1 MSAPVDAYARFV
13 RQGPGAV
20 LAQRFGAPRPAV
32 LRRWSPEAP
41 FLAGPALVLGAGAAP
56 LAADVARWLTAAGAE
71 LVEAPGDDRLGAVVL
86 DASAVRTTADLA
98 ALREP
103 LAPAFRRLAPSG
115 RVLVLGAVV
124 TDTATVEAAAV
135 QQALEGLVRTLGK
148 EARAGATANLLRAG
162 QGAGDA
168 LRGPLEFL
176 ASARSA
182 FVSGQVL
189 EVGSA
194 RAGESAAAGTPVRTA
209 VVTGAAQGIGAA
221 VAEVLARS
229 GAHVVCVDLA
239 AQGEQLAR
247 VANRVGGSALHLDIT
262 ADSAPAALA
271 EHLARRHGGADVVVH
286 NAGITRDRSF
296 VNLDDVGWSSVL
308 EVNLRAPLRLTDGL
322 LAREGALRPQA
333 RVVQLSSIN
342 GIAGARGQANYAA
355 SKAGVIGMVRAL
367 DARLAPSGGAANAVA
382 PGFVETAMTARM
394 PLLPREVGRRA
405 SSLQQG
411 GLPVDV
417 AEAVA
422 FLADPA
428 AAGVGGQVLR
438 VCGQNLLGA

>member
-1 MSAPVDAYARFV
+1 VSAPVDTYARFV
-13 RQGPGAV
+13 REGPGAA
-20 LAQRFGAPRPAV
+20 LAQRLGAPRPPA
-32 LRRWSPEAP
+32 LRRWAP
-41 FLAGPALVLGAGAAP
+41 GRELLAGPALVLGAGAAP
-56 LAADVARWLTAAGAE
+56 LAADVARWLTAAGAT
-71 LVEAPGDDRLGAVVL
+71 LVDAPGDDRLGAVVL

-98 ALREP
+98 GVREP
-103 LAPAFRRLAPSG
+103 LAPAFRRLAPGG
-115 RVLVLGAVV
+115 RVLVLGGRPDQ
-124 TDTATVEAAAV
+124 TPTVEAAAV

-148 EARAGATANLLRAG
+148 EARAGATVNLLRVG
-162 QGAGDA
+162 EGAGEA
-168 LRGPLEFL
+168 LRGPLEFF

-189 EVGSA
+189 EVAPA
-194 RAGESAAAGTPVRTA
+194 RTGDDGAAAAPRRTA

-221 VAEVLARS
+221 IAEVLARS
-229 GAHVVCVDLA
+229 GTHVVCVDLA

-262 ADSAPAALA
+262 ADTAPAALA
-271 EHLARRHGGADVVVH
+271 EHLLRRHGGVDVVVH

-296 VNLDDVGWSSVL
+296 VNLDEAGWSSVL

-322 LAREGALRPQA
+322 LAREGALRPRA

-367 DARLAPSGGAANAVA
+367 DARLAPVGGAANAVA

-394 PLLPREVGRRA
+394 PLLPRELGRRL

-438 VCGQNLLGA
+438 VCGQSLLGA

>member
-1 MSAPVDAYARFV
+1 MSAPVDAYAQFV
-13 RQGPGAV
+13 RQGPGAA
-20 LAQRFGAPRPAV
+20 LARRLGAPRPAA
-32 LRRWSPEAP
+32 LRRFRPGAP
-41 FLAGPALVLGAGAAP
+41 LLTGPAVVIGAA
-56 LAADVARWLTAAGAE
+56 AAPHADDVARWLAAAGAD
-71 LVEAPGDDRLGAVVL
+71 VAAAPEATEERFGAVVL
-86 DASAVRTTADLA
+86 DASAVRTTAELA
-98 ALREP
+98 SLREP
-103 LAPAFRRLAPSG
+103 LAPAFRRLAVGG
-115 RVLVLGAVV
+115 RVVVLGAVV
-124 TDTATVEAAAV
+124 AETATVEAAAV

-148 EARAGATANLLRAG
+148 EARSGGTVNLLRVGEAAG
-162 QGAGDA
+162 QA

-176 ASARSA
+176 VSARAA

-189 EVGSA
+189 EVGAA
-194 RAGESAAAGTPVRTA
+194 RAAQTPGARTA

-221 VAEVLARS
+221 IAEVLARS
-229 GAHVVCVDLA
+229 GTHVVCVDLA

-247 VANRVGGSALHLDIT
+247 IANRVGGSALHLDIT
-262 ADSAPAALA
+262 AGTAPSALA
-271 EHLARRHGGADVVVH
+271 EHLLRRHGGVDVVVH

-296 VNLDDVGWSSVL
+296 VNLDEGGWTSVL
-308 EVNLRAPLRLTDGL
+308 DVNLRAPLRLTDGL
-322 LAREGALRPQA
+322 LAREGALRRGA

-342 GIAGARGQANYAA
+342 GIAGAKGQANYAA

-367 DARLAPSGGAANAVA
+367 DTRLAANGGAANAVA

-394 PLLPREVGRRA
+394 PLLPRELGRRVN
-405 SSLQQG
+405 SLQQG

-428 AAGVGGQVLR
+428 AAGVSGQVLR

>member
-1 MSAPVDAYARFV
+1 VSAPADAYARFV
-13 RQGPGAV
+13 RQGPGAA
-20 LAQRFGAPRPAV
+20 LAQRLGAPRPAA
-32 LRRWSPEAP
+32 LRRWAP
-41 FLAGPALVLGAGAAP
+41 DQELLTGPLLVLGAAAAP
-56 LAADVARWLTAAGAE
+56 LAADVARWLTAAGADV
-71 LVEAPGDDRLGAVVL
+71 VESPGDDRLGAVVL

-98 ALREP
+98 SLREP
-103 LAPAFRRLAPSG
+103 LAPAFRRLAPNG
-115 RVLVLGAVV
+115 RVLVLGGLPGQ
-124 TDTATVEAAAV
+124 TATVEAAAV

-148 EARAGATANLLRAG
+148 EARAGATANLLRVG
-162 QGAGDA
+162 EGAGEA

-189 EVGSA
+189 EVGTA
-194 RAGESAAAGTPVRTA
+194 RAGADGPAAAGPRTA
-209 VVTGAAQGIGAA
+209 VVTGVAQGIGAA
-221 VAEVLARS
+221 IAEVLARS
-229 GAHVVCVDLA
+229 GTHVVCVDLA

-262 ADSAPAALA
+262 ADTAPAALA
-271 EHLARRHGGADVVVH
+271 EHLLRRHGGVDVVVH

-296 VNLDDVGWSSVL
+296 VNLDDAGWSSVL

-322 LAREGALRPQA
+322 LTREGALRPRA

-342 GIAGARGQANYAA
+342 GIAGAKGQANYAA

-367 DARLAPSGGAANAVA
+367 DARLAPTGGGANAVA

-422 FLADPA
+422 FLAGPA